1 MSDATAIALSLIS
14 HTNAGKTTLARTL
27 LGRDVGEVRDAPH
40 VTQEATPYPL
50 IDTPEGDALILW
62 DTPGFGDSARLARRL
77 GQQGNPIGWF
87 LTQVWDRFRDRAFWY
102 AQHAVR
108 NVRDQADVVLYLLN
122 ASEAPEDVGYLGP
135 ELAVLEWIGK
145 PVVVLLNQTGRPR
158 PREEEQ
164 ADEARWRAMLGPRSF
179 IHAVTTLDAFARCW
193 VQEITLL
200 DLVGDALP
208 HARRA
213 PFARLVE
220 AWQARRFAQFDA
232 AMAALA
238 APIAEAAADREAVP
252 DAGMKGALREFGRS
266 LGLGRDDVDDAK
278 ARAAQALAARLDA
291 ALRAS
296 TDRLIALHGLGGR
309 AKEEVIARLATG
321 VALDAPVSEGK
332 AAMMGGVVS
341 GALTGLAADLAAG
354 GLTFGAGILTGAVL
368 GALGGAGIARGM
380 NLARGKQGPVLRW
393 DDAFLSGLVA
403 SALLRYLAVAHYGR
417 GRGEWAE
424 SEYPP
429 FWQDKVAAAVAA
441 RAVLLA
447 GLWTRRDAPAEVTL
461 KREARADA
469 EDPRRHDRERRLRA
483 HAPPRALRQGRHEG
497 RPAVQSRQA
506 DHRRP
511 RSLEQDRSRVRCATG
526 DGKRVPGSLR
536 DPLLV
541 DRPGQVR
548 EPAARDLGWPPG
560 R

>member
-1 MSDATAIALSLIS
+1 MNAIALSLIS

-87 LTQVWDRFRDRAFWY
+87 LTQVWDRYRDRAFWY
-102 AQHAVR
+102 SQQAVR
-108 NVRDQADVVLYLLN
+108 NVRDQADVVLYLVN
-122 ASEAPEDVGYLGP
+122 ASEVPEDAGYLGP

-164 ADEARWRAMLGPRSF
+164 ADEARWRAALGLRPL

-208 HARRA
+208 QERRA
-213 PFARLVE
+213 LFARLVD

-232 AMAALA
+232 AMTALA
-238 APIAEAAADREAVP
+238 VPIAAAACDSEAVP
-252 DAGMKGALREFGRS
+252 DAGLKHALREFGRS
-266 LGLGRDDVDDAK
+266 LGLGRDDADGAK
-278 ARAAQALAARLDA
+278 ARAAQALAARLDG

-296 TDRLIALHGLGGR
+296 TDQLIALHELGGH
-309 AKEEVIARLATG
+309 AKEDVIARLATG
-321 VALDAPVSEGK
+321 IALDTPLNEGK

-354 GLTFGAGILTGAVL
+354 GLSFGAGMLTGAVL

-380 NLARGKQGPVLRW
+380 NMARGKQGALLRW
-393 DDAFLSGLVA
+393 DDAFLSGLVG

-417 GRGEWAE
+417 GRGEWTE
-424 SEYPP
+424 GEYPP
-429 FWQDKVAAAVAA
+429 FWQEKVAAAVAA
-441 RAVLLA
+441 RSALLA
-447 GLWTRRDAPAEVTL
+447 NLWARRNASAGAAAL
-461 KREARADA
+461 ADDVRDVLA
-469 EDPRRHDRERRLRA
+469 GA
-483 HAPPRALRQGRHEG
+483 A
-497 RPAVQSRQA
+497 
-506 DHRRP
+506 
-511 RSLEQDRSRVRCATG
+511 RSLLD
-526 DGKRVPGSLR
+526 DLYPGILAK
-536 DPLLV
+536 V
-541 DRPGQVR
+541 DSAIRGTPPERP
-548 EPAARDLGWPPG
+548 PPS
-560 R
+560 